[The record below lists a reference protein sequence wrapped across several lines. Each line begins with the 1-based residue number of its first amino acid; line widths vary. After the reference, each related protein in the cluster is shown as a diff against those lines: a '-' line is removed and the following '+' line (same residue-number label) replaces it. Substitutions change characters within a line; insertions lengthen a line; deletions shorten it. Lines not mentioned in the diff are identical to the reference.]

1 MKTALKSAAFALIGI
16 AEVSHLSIAQ
26 TNNVWRIVCWDVDE

>member
-1 MKTALKSAAFALIGI
+1 MKTALKLAAFALIGI
-16 AEVSHLSIAQ
+16 AEVSHLGIAQ